1 MTAHLP
7 TRRKPMAINETISE
21 EMSKIMLDVLD
32 RTKYAKEQMCKDE
45 GMTDTPPLMLVAYK
59 SDDEDA
65 VEYQEENEL
74 SSPYKIA
81 MIPLIHREDVL
92 EAYEDV
98 VKAMPIREFSFLF
111 LCVEGFCRSAD
122 TSEEIDFERGE
133 MQKDFSENPFSEVR
147 EAIVVTGMDWDGSLI
162 GSATQMYRYD
172 DFGVPVYSEEDYMAD
187 VSEVKEGQEYG
198 RMVEAMGA
206 TTAYMKLAVVAHR
219 YHDLLGNA
227 KKKKDEE

>member
-1 MTAHLP
+1 
-7 TRRKPMAINETISE
+7 
-21 EMSKIMLDVLD
+21 
-32 RTKYAKEQMCKDE
+32 
-45 GMTDTPPLMLVAYK
+45 
-59 SDDEDA
+59 
-65 VEYQEENEL
+65 
-74 SSPYKIA
+74 
-81 MIPLIHREDVL
+81 
-92 EAYEDV
+92 
-98 VKAMPIREFSFLF
+98 MPIREFSFLF

-147 EAIVVTGMDWDGSLI
+147 EAVVVTGIDWDGSLI

-187 VSEVKEGQEYG
+187 VSEIKEGQEYG
-198 RMVEAMGA
+198 RLVEAMGA